1 MQTDSTPLMEASRG
15 GNFEIARL
23 LLDNGANPNLANSV
37 RLLSAHAITD

>member
-1 MQTDSTPLMEASRG
+1 MQTDSTPFMEASRG

-37 RLLSAHAITD
+37 RILRMSTCNH